1 MGLSLCES
9 LSVVF
14 LHTESSI
21 AVKMPFGLGE
31 LPKEYNKAVH
41 GPYDPAMFYGKKDT
55 PLSQV
60 KLGELPGWFS
70 RRSMNPI
77 DWSRAVSRAY
87 WRWNHKYMQPKYCGL
102 TPLIQLAFGS
112 MAFFYVL
119 NYGKFKNHR
128 NYKYHW

>member
-1 MGLSLCES
+1 M
-9 LSVVF
+9 
-14 LHTESSI
+14 
-21 AVKMPFGLGE
+21 
-31 LPKEYNKAVH
+31 
-41 GPYDPAMFYGKKDT
+41 
-55 PLSQV
+55 
-60 KLGELPGWFS
+60 GELPGWFS

-119 NYGKFKNHR
+119 NYGKFSESR
-128 NYKYHW
+128 FFTS